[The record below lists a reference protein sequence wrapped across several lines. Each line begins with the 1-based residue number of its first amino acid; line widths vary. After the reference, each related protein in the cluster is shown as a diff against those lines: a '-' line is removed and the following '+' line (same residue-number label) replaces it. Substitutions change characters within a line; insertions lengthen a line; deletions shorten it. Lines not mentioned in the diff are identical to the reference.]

1 MQDASY
7 EKLLNTFTV
16 LEKVHILK
24 VEVCEMHFNLKL
36 HYLISFLTV
45 TFQYKSRLEKKTMMV
60 ELKNCQVFRL

>member
-45 TFQYKSRLEKKTMMV
+45 TFQ
-60 ELKNCQVFRL
+60 